1 MKNLA
6 HIILDGNLTA
16 DPELKTLNSGKNVAT
31 FTLAVNHDY
40 KSTPEEPG
48 EVSYVEIELWERQA
62 VNANEYLKK
71 GKKATVIGELRQ
83 DRWKT
88 QDGSNRS
95 KLKVIGHTVR
105 FDGLPG
111 RKEREAA

>member
-1 MKNLA
+1 MKNIA
-6 HIILDGNLTA
+6 HIILDGNLTS
-16 DPELKTLNSGKNVAT
+16 DPEIKTLNSGKNVAT

-48 EVSYVEIELWERQA
+48 EVSFVDIELWDRQA
-62 VNANEYLKK
+62 VNAHEYLKK
-71 GKKATVIGELRQ
+71 EKATVIGELRQ
-83 DRWKT
+83 DRWKS

-95 KLKVIGHTVR
+95 KLKVVGHSIR